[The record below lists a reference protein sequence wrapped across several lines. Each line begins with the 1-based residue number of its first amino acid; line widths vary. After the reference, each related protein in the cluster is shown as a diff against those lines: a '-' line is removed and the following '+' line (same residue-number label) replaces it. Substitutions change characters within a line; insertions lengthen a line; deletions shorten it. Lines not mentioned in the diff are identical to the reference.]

1 MPRHFRSLHDVS
13 GAEFTRILALAQ
25 DVKRNPQ
32 AYGEKLAGRAMA
44 MIFSKPSTRT
54 RVSFEVGIRQ
64 LGAFPMFLAAGG
76 ATGMQLN
83 RGESNHDTAK
93 VLSRYVDA
101 IVIRTFQQQQVDEL
115 AEHASVP
122 LVNALTDSYHP
133 CQALADML
141 TMQERFGDLQGLK
154 LVYVG
159 PGNNVTHSLMNAG
172 PRCGVDIVCACPEDL
187 PPAAEPLALAVAD
200 AEKAGTKVAVEHDVL
215 AAVEGAHAI
224 YTDAWVSMGQEH
236 EATALKKKLKRF
248 QVTEALMAA
257 ADDKAIFMHCLPA
270 HRGEEVTDAVIDS
283 AQSVVFDE
291 AENRLH
297 TQKALLL
304 LLMGA
309 EPWS

>member
-1 MPRHFRSLHDVS
+1 MLRHFRSLHDVS
-13 GAEFTRILALAQ
+13 STEFGRILELAR

-32 AYGEKLAGRAMA
+32 DYREKLAGCSVA

-83 RGESNHDTAK
+83 RGETNHDTAQ

-115 AEHASVP
+115 AEHGSVP
-122 LVNALTDSYHP
+122 VVNALTDAYHP
-133 CQALADML
+133 CQALADVL
-141 TMQERFGDLQGLK
+141 TMQETFGDVKGLK
-154 LVYVG
+154 LVFVG

-172 PRCGVDIVCACPEDL
+172 PRAGIDVVCACPKDL
-187 PPAAEPLALAVAD
+187 PPAADVLARARAD
-200 AEKAGTKVAVEHDVL
+200 ADAAGTKVLVEHDL
-215 AAVEGAHAI
+215 MTAVRGAHAI
-224 YTDAWVSMGQEH
+224 YTDCWVSMGQEN
-236 EATALKKKLKRF
+236 EAEALKQKLAPY
-248 QVTEALMAA
+248 QVTEAVMAA
-257 ADDKAIFMHCLPA
+257 ADENAIFMHCLPA

-283 AQSVVFDE
+283 DQSVVFDE

-297 TQKALLL
+297 TQKALML
-304 LLMGA
+304 LLMEA
-309 EPWS
+309 ERWS